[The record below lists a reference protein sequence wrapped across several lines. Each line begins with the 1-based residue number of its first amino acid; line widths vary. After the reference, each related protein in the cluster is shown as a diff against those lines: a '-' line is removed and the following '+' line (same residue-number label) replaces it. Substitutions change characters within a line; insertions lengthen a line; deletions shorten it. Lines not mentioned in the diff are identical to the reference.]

1 MQTDKD
7 LQEKNKNL
15 KAKKNQEELQKV
27 NMTAMVKK
35 MLLKNRDKQI
45 KKLKT
50 EFSELQELKN
60 LIQIQSNKYRNKVSK
75 KELIISK
82 MEYELEQLK
91 K

>member
-50 EFSELQELKN
+50 EFSEL
-60 LIQIQSNKYRNKVSK
+60 
-75 KELIISK
+75 
-82 MEYELEQLK
+82 
-91 K
+91 